1 MTSAPAD
8 LRGLASA
15 KLALAAEAVRQEAA
29 LVAHEPIAIVGF
41 DCRFPGGEDPESFWS
56 MLAAAR
62 CAVRPVPAD
71 RWNAELLFNGD
82 HTVPGTVATRHGCFL
97 DDVRGFD
104 AALFRIAGREAAVM
118 DPQQRMLLETAWRA
132 LEHGAIAPDRLRES
146 RTGIFVGLNST
157 DYAARIIA
165 TGDRTLL
172 DGHVGSGNSAA
183 FAAGRLAYVL
193 GTSGPA
199 ATVDATCSSAL
210 LALHQASQS
219 LHVGECDLA
228 IVGGV
233 HLALSPEETIYL
245 SRTGAL
251 APDGRS
257 KPFAAEANGFGVGEG
272 CAVVVM
278 SRLSSA
284 IREGHAIFALVRGS
298 AVSHDG
304 ASGGLTVPN
313 AQAQERVVRLALEAG
328 CLGPGDI
335 DLIEAHGTGTPLGD
349 PIELRSLAAVF
360 NGSRQAA
367 GKLPVGSVKANVG
380 HTEATAGLCGVAKVL
395 LALQHETI
403 PPQPPIE
410 RPTPHVSW
418 DEIDLE
424 LVTNARPWPRNA
436 RPRRAGISAFGLSG
450 TNVHVIIEEAPVLPL
465 DAAQP
470 ERPCHVYA
478 VSAPD
483 AARLRAL
490 AATAAAAARAA
501 AHTPISA
508 ICHSANVG
516 RARHPL
522 RAAVRADNAAG
533 LADGL
538 AAIAAGAGRIGVESG
553 GDARAK
559 AGIVFM
565 VSGQGAA
572 FAGMSRALYG
582 ASPTFRHNL
591 DLCASILRPFLDVP
605 LTTVLHDA
613 SRSRELLAQTRYAQP
628 ALTALAWSLAMLWRA
643 WGVTPA
649 ALVGHS
655 LGEYVAA
662 ALAGMIEIEPLLSL
676 VARRGALMQRVA
688 DGGAMAS
695 VPAAADWLAPFLA
708 RHPDVCVAAHN
719 TERNTVLSGP
729 ARALTT
735 VRDDLARHGIQSR
748 PLAVGAAFHSAMMDP
763 ILGELDEIA
772 AEAGFAA
779 PRLPL
784 AANLTGGLHAADAP
798 PAPSY
803 WSRHAREPVQF
814 RNGIAALCQR
824 GHRLFLEIGPRPML
838 TLLAAEDFGGTARF
852 VASMGSEDEW
862 ETLLDGAGTL
872 WSEGADIDWVGFDA
886 DYRRRRIAQPPGP
899 LQRKPFWFAETVT
912 PAPPALR
919 PPVDAGVRPMLD
931 YDLNK
936 RVGDELR
943 EQLAAALGEPAAN
956 LRGDCSFIEMGADS
970 IMLADAARMLGARYG
985 VKIPLKDLLGEL
997 GTIDTL
1003 AGFISAQR
1011 RAEARAEA
1019 APAPLPVAV
1028 PVPDAAMASDAP
1040 GDVAGLM
1047 RRQLDLVDNL
1057 LRQQLATLERLDARS
1072 GARSAGPSLRAA
1084 ARPPRVEPL
1093 PQAAPATIAAP
1104 SPPED
1109 ARRAAHRASLIAAY
1123 TRRTARSKALA
1134 DQRRPRFA
1142 DVRAAAGFRPSIKE
1156 MIYPITGE
1164 RAAGARIWDVDGNEY
1179 IDVSMDFGANLFGHG
1194 APLIREAM
1202 QAQLERGLALGPR
1215 SPLASEV
1222 ADLMCELTGM
1232 DRVLFCQS
1240 GTESVMTAARLA
1252 RLARGHSKIAV
1263 FRNSYH
1269 GHFDGFLGE
1278 RADEASA
1285 AAAPIAPGILDAFVS
1300 DLLPLDYG
1308 SDAALETIRAHA
1320 DQLAAVLV
1328 EPVQSRALHLQPRA
1342 FLQALRELTRR
1353 HGILLIFDEMI
1364 TGFRVHPGGAQAHFG
1379 VEADVATYGK
1389 MLGGGVPM
1397 AAVAVRGD
1405 LLKGIDGGIWRF
1417 GDESR
1422 PHPETTFF
1430 AGTFNNHPLG
1440 LAAARAILGEL
1451 KRQGPALQ
1459 DRLNA
1464 QAAGLTDRLNARLA
1478 AAEIPLSLIRFGS
1491 VFRFAHKGNLD
1502 LLYFHL
1508 LHRGVFVWE
1517 GRNCFLSTAHGDA
1530 EIEAIADR
1538 VLESVDAL
1546 RDGGFL
1552 SGRKLLPVRAP
1563 PETPEP
1569 APVALSDTQRQIWL
1583 GAQQDG
1589 AGALAYVETQV
1600 AELRGPLDAEALERA
1615 LADVVVRH
1623 EALRTRI
1630 VEARQRV
1637 MPHVE
1642 VRLRR
1647 ETLAHDRAPSSTQQE
1662 NEWIESFARAP
1673 FDLAVDPP
1681 IRAALLRQT
1690 DERHLLVVV
1699 VHHVLVDG
1707 WSLRLLMQELASLY
1721 AHHRHGVRPPSPPSA
1736 QLREH
1741 IARIERQRTD
1751 PRFAAHAAWWRV
1763 LLEAA
1768 PDPVPLA
1775 QDGSAP
1781 FARTRRGARLRL
1793 PVSDPAR
1800 HAVEALS
1807 HRCGVTV
1814 FTAALGITLAYL
1826 HRLFRRPD
1834 LLIGIAGHGRA
1845 SNEAGMIAQT
1855 AQLVPVRSRLLP
1867 ETTLETLLSMLGPHV
1882 AELSERQSEIELASI
1897 LEPVLSTVGRH
1908 QGALNVTFNLDKVEM
1923 PPASAGLR
1931 SRLRDGPILGAK
1943 FDLCINLTVAD
1954 GVWHLD
1960 LDFDAD
1966 AFSETGMHRFGRR
1979 WIAWAAR
1986 IDRVAHSPVSELA
1999 ILDDEEAEFIARVN
2013 TTVQTFPERSSLA
2026 ELIAAQ
2032 AAATPD
2038 RVAVSC
2044 GNENLTYGDLDAA
2057 ARRVAAQ
2064 LAAERVGRGDIVACI
2079 LPSSPNAAIA
2089 LLGVLY
2095 AGAAVLPLDP
2105 QDPAVNIR
2113 ESIIDGKAA
2122 AIIGHHA
2129 DAGSPAEPGLPV
2141 VVMNGKHDD
2150 VLAPLV
2156 RAADDDPIWVEVRP
2170 GSAEPVSYR
2179 HGALRNLVLWLRHRF
2194 AIAPGATVL
2203 QTALPGSGASVWQT
2217 LWPLTSGARLVV
2229 GRSDGDGP
2237 RGLVRLVQAERV
2249 AVMHLTPSM
2258 LDLFLSHP
2266 GAARCRSLTHVVC
2279 SGGPLRPGLRD
2290 DFFAAQLPAELHTL
2304 CAPGEDCGPI
2314 LHWMCR
2320 RGDSGTV
2327 PIGHPIA
2334 NTRARVLD
2342 RNQRSAPIGVVGELH
2357 VDGEALAPRH
2367 GRTAQLAR
2375 YRADGSLER
2384 GPSAGE
2390 LITSAGLQIDRER
2403 IEECLRMHPLVR
2415 DAVVDLRGAA
2425 ATDQRLIAWVVPALS
2440 VPAVFDALPG
2450 RLHRTIL
2457 PGGAPLICRNTR
2469 ETQFVIDECFGQD
2482 GYVLDSLSLP
2492 ANACV
2497 IDAGA
2502 NIGVFALAVLGRAP
2516 EAKIYACEPIPEIFQ
2531 LLRKNA
2537 TGAGNQIVPVGSGLG
2552 ARSETADFI
2561 WYPDVSILSGRH
2573 ADADADQGAV
2583 LAFLGRDPTQTPQ
2596 LREALAGVALERLQ
2610 SHRVRCPVTTVSHL
2624 MRQHQLSHVDLLKID
2639 VEGDEAAVLDGIEDE
2654 HWPSID
2660 RLLIE
2665 IDDRHQRDG
2674 TTAIQARLQE
2684 RGFAV
2689 TSRQAAWAERAG
2701 AHLLI
2706 AVRPHAVTTVTTA
2719 MPPTVPPAAVT
2730 SAANLA
2736 RELRGHLVRLL
2747 PAACVPVSYIPVPA
2761 VPLDRH
2767 GRLDRSAL
2775 PDGSAGPQQQV
2786 SAPPRTPVEQSLLE
2800 YWRDTLSL
2808 AVAGVDE
2815 DFIAAGGQSLA
2826 AAWLAVWIQE
2836 RWQISI
2842 GLREILAGPTIAH
2855 LAQMIEQVRTAGEAR
2870 PIQPRARSRRSAGA
2884 APAKA
2889 KS

>member
-1 MTSAPAD
+1 MTSAPTD

-15 KLALAAEAVRQEAA
+15 KLALAAETVRQEAA

-56 MLAAAR
+56 LLGAAR

-219 LHVGECDLA
+219 LRVGECDLA
-228 IVGGV
+228 VVGGV

-335 DLIEAHGTGTPLGD
+335 DFIEAHGTGTPLGD

-360 NGSRQAA
+360 DGSRQAA

-465 DAAQP
+465 HAAQP

-483 AARLRAL
+483 APRLRAL

-522 RAAVRADNAAG
+522 RAAVRAGDAAG

-538 AAIAAGAGRIGVESG
+538 AAIAAGADRIGVESG
-553 GDARAK
+553 GDERAK

-582 ASPTFRHNL
+582 ASATFRHNL

-613 SRSRELLAQTRYAQP
+613 GRSRDLLAQTRYAQP

-649 ALVGHS
+649 ALIGHS

-662 ALAGMIEIEPLLSL
+662 ALAGMIEIEPLLRL

-695 VPAAADWLAPFLA
+695 VPAAPDRLAPFLA

-729 ARALTT
+729 ARALATL
-735 VRDDLARHGIQSR
+735 RDDLSRHGMQSR

-798 PAPSY
+798 PVPTY

-814 RNGIAALCQR
+814 RNGIAALSQR

-838 TLLAAEDFGGTARF
+838 TLLGAEDFAGTARF
-852 VASMGSEDEW
+852 VASMGGEDEW
-862 ETLLDGAGTL
+862 ETLLDGACAL

-899 LQRKPFWFAETVT
+899 LQRKPFWFAETGT
-912 PAPPALR
+912 PAPQVKR
-919 PPVDAGVRPMLD
+919 PPVDAGERPMLD
-931 YDLNK
+931 HDLNK
-936 RVGDELR
+936 RVRDELR
-943 EQLAAALGEPAAN
+943 EQLAAALGEAAEN

-970 IMLADAARMLGARYG
+970 IMLADAARMLGSRYG

-1019 APAPLPVAV
+1019 APAPAPAAP
-1028 PVPDAAMASDAP
+1028 PVPDAAMAIDAAP

-1057 LRQQLATLERLDARS
+1057 LRQQLATLERLDGRS
-1072 GARSAGPSLRAA
+1072 GARSNGPSLRAA
-1084 ARPPRVEPL
+1084 ARPPRVGPL
-1093 PQAAPATIAAP
+1093 PQAVPAPIAAP

-1123 TRRTARSKALA
+1123 TRRTARSKTLA

-1164 RAAGARIWDVDGNEY
+1164 RAEGARIWDVDGNEY

-1252 RLARGHSKIAV
+1252 RLARGRSKIAV

-1269 GHFDGFLGE
+1269 GHFDGFLGD
-1278 RADEASA
+1278 RADAESA
-1285 AAAPIAPGILDAFVS
+1285 AAAPMAPGILDAFVS

-1405 LLKGIDGGIWRF
+1405 LLKGIDGGVWRF

-1464 QAAGLTDRLNARLA
+1464 QAAGLTDRLNARLT

-1546 RDGGFL
+1546 QDGGFL
-1552 SGRKLLPVRAP
+1552 SGRKLLPVRAL

-1630 VEARQRV
+1630 VEGRQRV
-1637 MPHVE
+1637 MPHVD

-1647 ETLAHDRAPSSTQQE
+1647 ETLAHDGARPSTQQE
-1662 NEWIESFARAP
+1662 NEWIESLARAP
-1673 FDLAVDPP
+1673 FELAVDPP

-1699 VHHVLVDG
+1699 VHHILVDG
-1707 WSLRLLMQELASLY
+1707 WSLRLLMQELGRLY
-1721 AHHRHGVRPPSPPSA
+1721 AHHALGAPAPPPPPA
-1736 QLREH
+1736 QLRDH
-1741 IARIERQRTD
+1741 LARLERSRAHPQ
-1751 PRFAAHAAWWRV
+1751 FAAHQAWWQA
-1763 LLEAA
+1763 LLADP
-1768 PDPVPLA
+1768 PDPVPIA
-1775 QDGSAP
+1775 RDGPAP
-1781 FARTRRGARLRL
+1781 HASTRRGARLRL
-1793 PVSDPAR
+1793 PVTAR
-1800 HAVEALS
+1800 ARASLEQLSRHQGATLFVTALAV
-1807 HRCGVTV
+1807 
-1814 FTAALGITLAYL
+1814 TLAYL
-1826 HRLFRRPD
+1826 HRLFGRNDLVVGIGGSGRTPD
-1834 LLIGIAGHGRA
+1834 L
-1845 SNEAGMIAQT
+1845 AGMIAQA
-1855 AQLVPVRSRLLP
+1855 AQLVPVRSRLAGGV
-1867 ETTLETLLSMLGPHV
+1867 TLDAFLRALAPHV
-1882 AELSERQSEIELASI
+1882 ATLSERHCEIELAAI
-1897 LEPVLSTVGRH
+1897 LDPVLSTSGRH
-1908 QGALNVTFNLDKVEM
+1908 DGAINVTFNLDKVE
-1923 PPASAGLR
+1923 PPAAVGGIR
-1931 SRLRDGPILGAK
+1931 TRLCDSPVLGAK
-1943 FDLCINLTVAD
+1943 FDLCINLTILGSEWYVE
-1954 GVWHLD
+1954 LD
-1960 LDFDAD
+1960 YDAD
-1966 AFSETGMHRFGRR
+1966 AFSEPGIRR
-1979 WIAWAAR
+1979 LGERWLAWIERGGEDRDCPIADRAVLDQVDAAL
-1986 IDRVAHSPVSELA
+1986 I
-1999 ILDDEEAEFIARVN
+1999 
-2013 TTVQTFPERSSLA
+2013 ERSNATGRNFFEQGSLP

-2032 AAATPD
+2032 AAASPH
-2038 RVAVSC
+2038 RIAVSC
-2044 GNENLTYGDLDAA
+2044 GHANLTYGALDEA
-2057 ARRVAAQ
+2057 ARRVAGRLQ
-2064 LAAERVGRGDIVACI
+2064 AERIEPGDVVACAFE
-2079 LPSSPNAAIA
+2079 PSPQFAATLI
-2089 LLGVLY
+2089 GILY
-2095 AGAAVLPLDP
+2095 AGAVPLPIDP
-2105 QDPAVNIR
+2105 NDDPARLRHTIAEAKPARLV
-2113 ESIIDGKAA
+2113 SSAS
-2122 AIIGHHA
+2122 H
-2129 DAGSPAEPGLPV
+2129 AGSLATLGLPILT
-2141 VVMNGKHDD
+2141 DD
-2150 VLAPLV
+2150 IGQGARPARQIAHPVGRNAAWLA
-2156 RAADDDPIWVEVRP
+2156 ARP
-2170 GSAEPVSYR
+2170 GNDKPVPIS
-2179 HGALRNLVLWLRHRF
+2179 HDALRNLVLWMRQCFPL
-2194 AIAPGATVL
+2194 ATDDTVL
-2203 QTALPGSGASVWQT
+2203 QSACPQGGSAAWQM
-2217 LWPLTSGARLVV
+2217 LWPLSAGARLLFEAPH
-2229 GRSDGDGP
+2229 RDSAAADH
-2237 RGLVRLVQAERV
+2237 VRLIESERV
-2249 AVMHLTPSM
+2249 TVVQFTPTQ
-2258 LDLFLSHP
+2258 LDAFLAQARP
-2266 GAARCRSLTHVVC
+2266 ATRGALRYVFCVGEPLPASLR
-2279 SGGPLRPGLRD
+2279 GR
-2290 DFFAAQLPAELHTL
+2290 FFAAGLSAELHTL
-2304 CAPGEDCGPI
+2304 FDASGGRGGM
-2314 LHWMCR
+2314 LHWMC
-2320 RGDSGTV
+2320 GPDEIGAM
-2327 PIGHPIA
+2327 PIGRPIA
-2334 NTRARVLD
+2334 NIQTRVLD
-2342 RNQRSAPIGVVGELH
+2342 ARQRPLPIGV
-2357 VDGEALAPRH
+2357 
-2367 GRTAQLAR
+2367 
-2375 YRADGSLER
+2375 
-2384 GPSAGE
+2384 AGE
-2390 LITSAGLQIDRER
+2390 LCVEGDVLGPGPVRTGQRARCRPDGAIERLPGEDECIEAAGLRMDREA
-2403 IEECLRMHPLVR
+2403 IEERLRLHTLVR
-2415 DAVVDLRGAA
+2415 NAAVDLRGSAD
-2425 ATDQRLIAWVVPALS
+2425 TDARVVAWIVPAS
-2440 VPAVFDALPG
+2440 VAAFQG
-2450 RLHRTIL
+2450 
-2457 PGGAPLICRNTR
+2457 
-2469 ETQFVIDECFGQD
+2469 
-2482 GYVLDSLSLP
+2482 
-2492 ANACV
+2492 
-2497 IDAGA
+2497 AGA
-2502 NIGVFALAVLGRAP
+2502 DWN
-2516 EAKIYACEPIPEIFQ
+2516 
-2531 LLRKNA
+2531 
-2537 TGAGNQIVPVGSGLG
+2537 
-2552 ARSETADFI
+2552 
-2561 WYPDVSILSGRH
+2561 
-2573 ADADADQGAV
+2573 
-2583 LAFLGRDPTQTPQ
+2583 
-2596 LREALAGVALERLQ
+2596 ER
-2610 SHRVRCPVTTVSHL
+2610 
-2624 MRQHQLSHVDLLKID
+2624 
-2639 VEGDEAAVLDGIEDE
+2639 
-2654 HWPSID
+2654 
-2660 RLLIE
+2660 
-2665 IDDRHQRDG
+2665 
-2674 TTAIQARLQE
+2674 
-2684 RGFAV
+2684 
-2689 TSRQAAWAERAG
+2689 
-2701 AHLLI
+2701 
-2706 AVRPHAVTTVTTA
+2706 
-2719 MPPTVPPAAVT
+2719 
-2730 SAANLA
+2730 A
-2736 RELRGHLVRLL
+2736 RELRNDLRRSL
-2747 PAACVPVSYIPVPA
+2747 PAALVPDLYVPVA
-2761 VPLDRH
+2761 AFPLDRF
-2767 GRLDRSAL
+2767 GRLDRAAL
-2775 PDGSAGPQQQV
+2775 PRGEPAPSAEPI
-2786 SAPPRTPVEQSLLE
+2786 PPGTPVERALLDH
-2800 YWRDTLSL
+2800 WRGPLSL
-2808 AVAGVDE
+2808 SVAGVGE

-2826 AAWLAVWIQE
+2826 AARLAAWIQE
-2836 RWQISI
+2836 QWQVSIALRDIIS
-2842 GLREILAGPTIAH
+2842 GPTIAA
-2855 LAQMIEQVRTAGEAR
+2855 LAQLIEEARRAGEAQ
-2870 PIQPRARSRRSAGA
+2870 PIRPRARTRRLSAARPPKSKVGA
-2884 APAKA
+2884 
-2889 KS
+2889 